1 MSRLV
6 VDTNIIVSSFLSSGP
21 PRVILNRI
29 RDRQDLLCVSRAVLR
44 EYLEVLTRAG
54 VARELLEALLSVL
67 QDPQRVMLVLP
78 SRRLTVVREDP
89 ADDMFLECALEAEAD
104 YIISGDRHLRR
115 LGIFEGIEI
124 LSPRAYLTRVER

>member
-1 MSRLV
+1 VSRLV

>member
-67 QDPQRVMLVLP
+67 QDPQRLMLVLP

>member
-54 VARELLEALLSVL
+54 VARELLEALLSVF

>member
-1 MSRLV
+1 VSRLV

-54 VARELLEALLSVL
+54 VARELLEALLSVF
-67 QDPQRVMLVLP
+67 QDPQRVMLLLP

>member
-1 MSRLV
+1 VSRLV

-54 VARELLEALLSVL
+54 VARELLEALLSVF